1 MAISIDGFGDF
12 ASLVIAD
19 CNDKKIK
26 IKKILFPNSLGV
38 FYESMTQLAGFK
50 KYGDEYKLMGYP
62 HMENQYY
69 IIFKR

>member
-1 MAISIDGFGDF
+1 MVLETWC
-12 ASLVIAD
+12 LVIAD

-50 KYGDEYKLMGYP
+50 KYGD
-62 HMENQYY
+62 
-69 IIFKR
+69 